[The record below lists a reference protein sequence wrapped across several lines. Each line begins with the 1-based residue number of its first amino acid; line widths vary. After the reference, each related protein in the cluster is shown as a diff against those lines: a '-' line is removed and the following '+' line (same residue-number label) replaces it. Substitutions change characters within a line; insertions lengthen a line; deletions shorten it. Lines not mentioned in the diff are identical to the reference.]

1 MYVKHV
7 HEIKANKVE
16 AGRDTSMQM
25 LISSEE
31 APHFAMRKF
40 TIQPGGSMPNHTNL
54 VEHEQYVLEGKAK
67 VGIGDEIFE
76 VQSGDVVLIPAGIA
90 HWYENIGEEP
100 LEFLCLVP
108 NEPDHIEVLK

>member
-108 NEPDHIEVLK
+108 NKPDHIEVLK